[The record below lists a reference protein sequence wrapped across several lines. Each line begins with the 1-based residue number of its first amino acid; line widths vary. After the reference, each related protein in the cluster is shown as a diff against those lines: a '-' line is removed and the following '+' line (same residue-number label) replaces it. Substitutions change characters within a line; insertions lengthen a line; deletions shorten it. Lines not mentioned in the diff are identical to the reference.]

1 MPKVTAKKETS
12 RGWTQM
18 ELVPKPRLV
27 LQHQKEQWEAPYAL
41 GSVSWFLHIQRKY
54 SFLVYSV
61 QQASLAVV
69 GVEDEAMNQTPVGTQ
84 SGIWEGEE
92 NKISIMI

>member
-41 GSVSWFLHIQRKY
+41 GSVS
-54 SFLVYSV
+54 
-61 QQASLAVV
+61 
-69 GVEDEAMNQTPVGTQ
+69 
-84 SGIWEGEE
+84 
-92 NKISIMI
+92 